1 MKLENTFIT
10 AEKKVVLPYTPTKE
24 YNVEPVGNL
33 PRKPVYEFV
42 KRSFDIVLSAFLL
55 LLLAVPMIIIG
66 ITVRITSPGPAL
78 YTQERLGK
86 DGKQIKIYKFRT
98 MVSDSEVDTI
108 RWSYDEDPRVT
119 PLGRVLR
126 KYHIDELPQLW
137 DIFRGVLSF
146 VGPRPER
153 EVFYDAF
160 ETYIHGF
167 RERLKVK
174 PGLTG
179 LAQVTG
185 GYLMPPEEKIVC
197 DMEYIRNRSVVLD
210 LKLMIKTAV
219 VVLGKVFMN
228 EKKQ

>member
-1 MKLENTFIT
+1 MKLENTLVV
-10 AEKKVVLPYTPTKE
+10 AEKKVILPYTPTRE
-24 YNVEPVGNL
+24 YEVESLGEL
-33 PRKPVYEFV
+33 PRKPVYELV
-42 KRSFDIVLSAFLL
+42 KRCFDVILSGLLL
-55 LLLAVPMIIIG
+55 LLLAVPMIVIG
-66 ITVRITSPGPAL
+66 IAVKVTSPGPAL
-78 YTQERLGK
+78 YSQERLGM
-86 DGKQIKIYKFRT
+86 DGEKIKIYKFRT
-98 MVSDSEVDTI
+98 MVFDSEIDTI

-119 PLGRVLR
+119 PLGRILR

-153 EVFYDAF
+153 EAFYDAF

-185 GYLMPPEEKIVC
+185 GSLMPPEEKIVC
-197 DMEYIRNRSVVLD
+197 DIEYIRNRSFVLD
-210 LKLMIKTAV
+210 LKLMIRTAV
-219 VVLGKVFMN
+219 VVLGKVFSN
-228 EKKQ
+228 EQ

>member
-1 MKLENTFIT
+1 MKMEQTFIA
-10 AEKKVVLPYTPTKE
+10 AEKKVILPYTPTRE
-24 YNVEPVGNL
+24 YEVESLGEL
-33 PRKPVYEFV
+33 PRKPVYELV
-42 KRSFDIVLSAFLL
+42 KRCFDVILSGFLL
-55 LLLAVPMIIIG
+55 LLLAVPMIVIG
-66 ITVRITSPGPAL
+66 IVVKVSSPGPAL
-78 YTQERLGK
+78 YSQERLGK
-86 DGKQIKIYKFRT
+86 DGEQIKIYKFRT
-98 MVSDSEVDTI
+98 MVFNSEIDTI

-119 PLGRVLR
+119 PLGRILR
-126 KYHIDELPQLW
+126 KYHVDELPQLW

-185 GYLMPPEEKIVC
+185 GSLMPPEEKIVC
-197 DMEYIRNRSVVLD
+197 DIEYIRNRSFVLD
-210 LKLMIKTAV
+210 LKLMIRTAV
-219 VVLGKVFMN
+219 VVLGKVFSN
-228 EKKQ
+228 EQ

>member
-1 MKLENTFIT
+1 MTLEPIVTT
-10 AEKKVVLPYTPTKE
+10 AEKKVILPFEPTKE
-24 YNVEPVGNL
+24 YEVESVGEL
-33 PRKPVYEFV
+33 PKKPVYEV
-42 KRSFDIVLSAFLL
+42 IKRCFDILLSGFLL
-55 LLLAVPMIIIG
+55 ILLALPMLVIAI
-66 ITVRITSPGPAL
+66 VVKATSHGPAL

-86 DGKQIKIYKFRT
+86 NGKKITICKFRT
-98 MVSDSEVDTI
+98 MVSDSESEAI
-108 RWSYDEDPRVT
+108 RWSCDDDPRVT
-119 PLGRVLR
+119 SVGKFLR
-126 KYHIDELPQLW
+126 KCHLDELPQLW

-185 GYLMPPEEKIVC
+185 GSLMPPEEKIVC
-197 DMEYIRNRSVVLD
+197 DIAYIKSRS
-210 LKLMIKTAV
+210 LMKDIKILVKTFV
-219 VVLGKVFMN
+219 VVLGRF
-228 EKKQ
+228 

>member
-1 MKLENTFIT
+1 MKLENTLIA
-10 AEKKVVLPYTPTKE
+10 AEKKVILPYTPTKE
-24 YNVEPVGNL
+24 YVVEPVGDL
-33 PRKPVYEFV
+33 PRKPVYELV
-42 KRSFDIVLSAFLL
+42 KRCFDVIVSAFLL
-55 LLLAVPMIIIG
+55 LLFVIPMFVVGLAVKL
-66 ITVRITSPGPAL
+66 TSPGPVF

-86 DGKQIKIYKFRT
+86 DGKKIKICKFRT
-98 MVSDSEVDTI
+98 MVSDSEIDAI
-108 RWSYDEDPRVT
+108 RWSYDDDPRVT
-119 PLGRVLR
+119 PLGRFLR

-185 GYLMPPEEKIVC
+185 GSSMPPEEKIVC
-197 DMEYIRNRSVVLD
+197 DIEYIRNRSIALD
-210 LKLMIKTAV
+210 LKLMVKTFV
-219 VVLGKVFMN
+219 VVLLGRI
-228 EKKQ
+228 

>member
-1 MKLENTFIT
+1 MKLEQTVIT
-10 AEKKVVLPYTPTKE
+10 AEKKVILPYTPTRE
-24 YNVEPVGNL
+24 YEVESLGEL
-33 PRKPVYEFV
+33 PRKPVYELA
-42 KRSFDIVLSAFLL
+42 KRCFDVILSAFLF
-55 LLLAVPMIIIG
+55 LLLAIPMLG
-66 ITVRITSPGPAL
+66 IWIAVKLTSPGPAL
-78 YTQERLGK
+78 YMQERLGK
-86 DGKQIKIYKFRT
+86 DGAQIKICKFRT
-98 MVSDSEVDTI
+98 MVFDSEVDTI

-119 PLGRVLR
+119 PLGRILR

-185 GYLMPPEEKIVC
+185 GSLMPPEEKIVC
-197 DMEYIRNRSVVLD
+197 DIEYIRNRSFVLD
-210 LKLMIKTAV
+210 LKLMVRTVI
-219 VVLGKVFMN
+219 VVLGKVFGN
-228 EKKQ
+228 EQKK

>member
-1 MKLENTFIT
+1 MKLEHRPVV
-10 AEKKVVLPYTPTKE
+10 AEKKVIMPYTPTRE
-24 YNVEPVGNL
+24 YHVEPLGDL
-33 PRKPVYEFV
+33 PRKPVYELA
-42 KRSFDIVLSAFLL
+42 KRCFDVIVSAFLL
-55 LLLAVPMIIIG
+55 LLLAFPMLVIG
-66 ITVRITSPGPAL
+66 LAVKFTSPGPAL
-78 YTQERLGK
+78 YTQERLGIN
-86 DGKQIKIYKFRT
+86 GQQIKICKFRT
-98 MVSDSEVDTI
+98 MISDSEIDTI
-108 RWSYDEDPRVT
+108 RWSYDDDPRVT
-119 PLGRVLR
+119 PLGRILR

-185 GYLMPPEEKIVC
+185 GSLMPPEEKIIC
-197 DMEYIRNRSVVLD
+197 DMEYIRNRSVMLD

-219 VVLGKVFMN
+219 VVLGKVFH
-228 EKKQ
+228 EEQRK

>member
-1 MKLENTFIT
+1 MELEKTVIA
-10 AEKKVVLPYTPTKE
+10 AEKKVILPYVPTRE
-24 YNVEPVGNL
+24 YEVESVGEL
-33 PRKPVYEFV
+33 PRKPVYELS
-42 KRSFDIVLSAFLL
+42 KRCFDIVLSGLL
-55 LLLAVPMIIIG
+55 LILFSVPMVLLG
-66 ITVRITSPGPAL
+66 IAVKLTSPGPAL

-86 DGKQIKIYKFRT
+86 DGKQIRICKFRT
-98 MVSDSEVDTI
+98 MVSDSEIDTI
-108 RWSYDEDPRVT
+108 RWSYDADPRVT
-119 PLGRVLR
+119 PLGRILR
-126 KYHIDELPQLW
+126 KYHIDEIPQLW

-185 GYLMPPEEKIVC
+185 GSAMPPEEKIVC
-197 DMEYIRNRSVVLD
+197 DVEYIKDRSFALD
-210 LKLMIKTAV
+210 LKLMVKTAF
-219 VVLGKVFMN
+219 VVLRKVLGN
-228 EKKQ
+228 EERK

>member
-1 MKLENTFIT
+1 MKLDQTVIV
-10 AEKKVVLPYTPTKE
+10 AEKKVILPYTPTRE
-24 YNVEPVGNL
+24 YNVESLGEL
-33 PRKPVYEFV
+33 PRKPVYELT
-42 KRSFDIVLSAFLL
+42 KRCFDIVLSAFLL
-55 LLLAVPMIIIG
+55 LLLAIPMLG
-66 ITVRITSPGPAL
+66 IWIAVKVTSPGSAL

-86 DGKQIKIYKFRT
+86 DGKQIKICKFRT
-98 MVSDSEVDTI
+98 MVSDSEIDTI
-108 RWSYDEDPRVT
+108 RWSYEEDPRVT
-119 PLGRVLR
+119 PLGRILR

-185 GYLMPPEEKIVC
+185 GSLMPPEEKIVC
-197 DMEYIRNRSVVLD
+197 DIEYIRNRSFVLD
-210 LKLMIKTAV
+210 LKLMIRTAG
-219 VVLGKVFMN
+219 VVLGKVFSN
-228 EKKQ
+228 EQKK

>member
-55 LLLAVPMIIIG
+55 LLLAVPMIMIG
-66 ITVRITSPGPAL
+66 IAVKLTSPGPAL

-86 DGKQIKIYKFRT
+86 DGKQIKICKFRT

-197 DMEYIRNRSVVLD
+197 DMEYIRNRSVMLD
-210 LKLMIKTAV
+210 FKLLVKTLI
-219 VVLGKVFMN
+219 VVLLGRF
-228 EKKQ
+228 

>member
-1 MKLENTFIT
+1 MKLEHTFIA
-10 AEKKVVLPYTPTKE
+10 AEKKVILPYTPTRE
-24 YNVEPVGNL
+24 YEVEPVGDL
-33 PRKPVYEFV
+33 PRKPIYELV
-42 KRSFDIVLSAFLL
+42 KRCFDVTLSAFLL
-55 LLLAVPMIIIG
+55 LLLAIPMIVIG
-66 ITVRITSPGPAL
+66 LAVKVTSPGPVL

-86 DGKQIKIYKFRT
+86 DGKQIKICKFRT
-98 MVSDSEVDTI
+98 MVSDSESDTI
-108 RWSYDEDPRVT
+108 RWSYEEDPRVT
-119 PLGRVLR
+119 PLGRILR
-126 KYHIDELPQLW
+126 KYHIDEFPQLW

-185 GYLMPPEEKIVC
+185 GSLMPPEEKIVC
-197 DMEYIRNRSVVLD
+197 DIEYIKNRSIVLD
-210 LKLMIKTAV
+210 LKLIVKTLAV
-219 VVLGKVFMN
+219 VLLGRF
-228 EKKQ
+228 

>member
-1 MKLENTFIT
+1 MKLENTFVV
-10 AEKKVVLPYTPTKE
+10 AEKKVILPYMPTRE
-24 YNVEPVGNL
+24 FEVESVGEL
-33 PRKPVYEFV
+33 PRKPVYELA
-42 KRSFDIVLSAFLL
+42 KRCFDITLSAFLL
-55 LLLAVPMIIIG
+55 LLLAIPMLAIG
-66 ITVRITSPGPAL
+66 LAVKVTSPGPAL

-86 DGKQIKIYKFRT
+86 DGKQIKICKFRS
-98 MVSDSEVDTI
+98 MVSDSEIDTI

-185 GYLMPPEEKIVC
+185 GGLMPPEEKIVC
-197 DMEYIRNRSVVLD
+197 DIEYIRNRSVVLD
-210 LKLMIKTAV
+210 LKLMVKTLV
-219 VVLGKVFMN
+219 VVLQGRF
-228 EKKQ
+228 

>member
-1 MKLENTFIT
+1 MKLGHTFIA
-10 AEKKVVLPYTPTKE
+10 AEKKVILPYTPTTE
-24 YNVEPVGNL
+24 YEVESVGEL
-33 PRKPVYEFV
+33 PQKSVYELV
-42 KRSFDIVLSAFLL
+42 KRCFDVILSGFLL
-55 LLLAVPMIIIG
+55 LLLAIPMIVIG
-66 ITVRITSPGPAL
+66 IAVKVTSPGPAL
-78 YTQERLGK
+78 YSQERLGK
-86 DGKQIKIYKFRT
+86 DGKQIKICKFRT
-98 MVSDSEVDTI
+98 MVSDSEIHTI

-119 PLGRVLR
+119 PLGKILR

-185 GYLMPPEEKIVC
+185 GSLMPPEEKIVC
-197 DMEYIRNRSVVLD
+197 DIEYIRNRSVALD
-210 LKLMIKTAV
+210 LKLIVKTLV
-219 VVLGKVFMN
+219 VVLLGRF
-228 EKKQ
+228 

>member
-1 MKLENTFIT
+1 MKSENILVV
-10 AEKKVVLPYTPTKE
+10 AEKKVILPYTPTRE
-24 YNVEPVGNL
+24 YEVESLGEL
-33 PRKPVYEFV
+33 TRKPVYELV
-42 KRSFDIVLSAFLL
+42 KRCFDVILSGLLL
-55 LLLAVPMIIIG
+55 LLLAVPMIVIG
-66 ITVRITSPGPAL
+66 IAVKVTSPGPAL
-78 YTQERLGK
+78 YSQERLGM
-86 DGKQIKIYKFRT
+86 DGEQIKIYKFRT
-98 MVSDSEVDTI
+98 MVFDSEIDTI

-119 PLGRVLR
+119 PLGRILR

-185 GYLMPPEEKIVC
+185 GSLMPPEEKIVC
-197 DMEYIRNRSVVLD
+197 DIEYIRNRSFVLD
-210 LKLMIKTAV
+210 LKLMIRTAV
-219 VVLGKVFMN
+219 VVLGKVFSN
-228 EKKQ
+228 EQ

>member
-1 MKLENTFIT
+1 MQLENTFIM
-10 AEKKVVLPYTPTKE
+10 AEKKVILPYTPTRE
-24 YNVEPVGNL
+24 YEVELLGEL
-33 PRKPVYEFV
+33 PRKPVYELV
-42 KRSFDIVLSAFLL
+42 KRCFDVILSGLLL
-55 LLLAVPMIIIG
+55 LLLAVPMIVIG
-66 ITVRITSPGPAL
+66 IAVKVTSPGPAL
-78 YTQERLGK
+78 YSQERLGK
-86 DGKQIKIYKFRT
+86 DGEQIKIYKFRT
-98 MVSDSEVDTI
+98 MVFDSEIDTI

-119 PLGRVLR
+119 PLGRILR

-179 LAQVTG
+179 LAQITG
-185 GYLMPPEEKIVC
+185 GSLMPPEEKIVC
-197 DMEYIRNRSVVLD
+197 DIEYIRNRSFVLD
-210 LKLMIKTAV
+210 LKLMIRTAV
-219 VVLGKVFMN
+219 VVLGKVFSN
-228 EKKQ
+228 EQ

>member
-1 MKLENTFIT
+1 MKLENTLIV
-10 AEKKVVLPYTPTKE
+10 AEKKVILPYTPTRE
-24 YNVEPVGNL
+24 YEVESLGEL
-33 PRKPVYEFV
+33 PRKPVYELV
-42 KRSFDIVLSAFLL
+42 KRCFDVIFSGLLL
-55 LLLAVPMIIIG
+55 LLLAVPMIVIG
-66 ITVRITSPGPAL
+66 IAVKVTSPGPAL
-78 YTQERLGK
+78 YSQERLGM
-86 DGKQIKIYKFRT
+86 DGEQIKIYKFRT
-98 MVSDSEVDTI
+98 MVFDSEIDTI

-119 PLGRVLR
+119 PLGRILR

-185 GYLMPPEEKIVC
+185 GSLMPPEEKIVC
-197 DMEYIRNRSVVLD
+197 DIEYIRNRSFVLD
-210 LKLMIKTAV
+210 LKLMIRTAV
-219 VVLGKVFMN
+219 VVLGKVFSN
-228 EKKQ
+228 EQ

>member
-1 MKLENTFIT
+1 MKLEQTVT
-10 AEKKVVLPYTPTKE
+10 AAEKKVILPFEPTRE
-24 YNVEPVGNL
+24 YEVERLGEL
-33 PRKPVYEFV
+33 PPKPVYELV
-42 KRSFDIVLSAFLL
+42 KRSFDIVLSGLL
-55 LLLAVPMIIIG
+55 LLLFAIPMLVIG
-66 ITVRITSPGPAL
+66 IAVKVTSPGPML
-78 YTQERLGK
+78 YRQERLGK
-86 DGKQIKIYKFRT
+86 NGKQITICKFRT
-98 MVSDSEVDTI
+98 MASNSEAEGI
-108 RWSYDEDPRVT
+108 RWSCEDDPRVT

-167 RERLKVK
+167 RERLKVV

-185 GYLMPPEEKIVC
+185 GSTMPPEEKVVC
-197 DMEYIRNRSVVLD
+197 DVDYIKNRSICLDFKVL
-210 LKLMIKTAV
+210 IQTV
-219 VVLGKVFMN
+219 VVVFSGRF
-228 EKKQ
+228 

>member
-1 MKLENTFIT
+1 MELEHTFIT
-10 AEKKVVLPYTPTKE
+10 AEKKVILPYTPTRE
-24 YNVEPVGNL
+24 YEVESVGEL
-33 PRKPVYEFV
+33 PQKPVYELV
-42 KRSFDIVLSAFLL
+42 KRCFDVALSAFLL
-55 LLLAVPMIIIG
+55 LLLAIPMLMIG
-66 ITVRITSPGPAL
+66 LAVKITSPGPAL

-86 DGKQIKIYKFRT
+86 DGKQIRICKFRT
-98 MVSDSEVDTI
+98 MVSDSEIDTI
-108 RWSYDEDPRVT
+108 RWSCDSDPRVT
-119 PLGRVLR
+119 PLGKILR

-185 GYLMPPEEKIVC
+185 GSLMPPEEKIVC
-197 DMEYIRNRSVVLD
+197 DMEYIRNRSAVLD
-210 LKLMIKTAV
+210 LKLILQTVV
-219 VVLGKVFMN
+219 VVLGKVFHDA
-228 EKKQ
+228 

>member
-1 MKLENTFIT
+1 MT
-10 AEKKVVLPYTPTKE
+10 AEKTVILPYTPTRE
-24 YNVEPVGNL
+24 YEVESLGEL

-42 KRSFDIVLSAFLL
+42 KRCIDILLSTILL
-55 LLLAVPMIIIG
+55 LLLAIPMIFIG
-66 ITVRITSPGPAL
+66 LAVRFTSPGAAL

-86 DGKQIKIYKFRT
+86 EGKKINIYKFRT
-98 MVSDSEVDTI
+98 MVSDSETDTI
-108 RWSYDEDPRVT
+108 RWSYDDDPRVT
-119 PLGRVLR
+119 PLGRILR

-160 ETYIHGF
+160 EVYIHGF
-167 RERLKVK
+167 HERLKVK

-185 GYLMPPEEKIVC
+185 GSAMPPEEKIVC
-197 DMEYIRNRSVVLD
+197 DVEYIKNRSIWLD
-210 LKLMIKTAV
+210 LSLIVRTLF
-219 VVLGKVFMN
+219 VVLGKFFGN
-228 EKKQ
+228 EQGK

>member
-1 MKLENTFIT
+1 MKLEHTVIM
-10 AEKKVVLPYTPTKE
+10 AEKKVVLPYTPTRE
-24 YNVEPVGNL
+24 YEVEPLGEL
-33 PRKPVYEFV
+33 PRKPVYELA
-42 KRSFDIVLSAFLL
+42 KRCVDVILSAFLL
-55 LLLAVPMIIIG
+55 LLLAVPMLAIWIA
-66 ITVRITSPGPAL
+66 VKLTSPGPAL

-86 DGKQIKIYKFRT
+86 DGKQIKICKFRT
-98 MVSDSEVDTI
+98 MVSDSESDAI
-108 RWSYDEDPRVT
+108 RWSCEEDPRVT
-119 PLGRVLR
+119 PLGRILR

-160 ETYIHGF
+160 ETYIRGF

-185 GYLMPPEEKIVC
+185 GSLMPPEEKIVC
-197 DMEYIRNRSVVLD
+197 DIEYIRNRSFVLD
-210 LKLMIKTAV
+210 LKLMVKTLV
-219 VVLGKVFMN
+219 VVLLGRS
-228 EKKQ
+228 

>member
-86 DGKQIKIYKFRT
+86 DGKQIKICKFRT

-210 LKLMIKTAV
+210 LKLIIKTAV
-219 VVLGKVFMN
+219 VVLGKVFIN

>member
-1 MKLENTFIT
+1 MKLEHTFIT
-10 AEKKVVLPYTPTKE
+10 AEKKVILPYTPTRE
-24 YNVEPVGNL
+24 YEVESVGEL
-33 PRKPVYEFV
+33 PQKPVYELV
-42 KRSFDIVLSAFLL
+42 KRCFDVALSAFLL
-55 LLLAVPMIIIG
+55 LLLAIPMLMIG
-66 ITVRITSPGPAL
+66 LAVKITSPGPAL

-86 DGKQIKIYKFRT
+86 DGKQIKICKFRT
-98 MVSDSEVDTI
+98 MVSDSEIDAI
-108 RWSYDEDPRVT
+108 RWSCDSDPRVT
-119 PLGRVLR
+119 PLGKILR

-185 GYLMPPEEKIVC
+185 GSLMPPEEKIVC
-197 DMEYIRNRSVVLD
+197 DMEYIRNRSAVLD
-210 LKLMIKTAV
+210 LKLMLRTAA
-219 VVLGKVFMN
+219 VVLGKVFDDA
-228 EKKQ
+228 

>member
-1 MKLENTFIT
+1 MELEHTFIA
-10 AEKKVVLPYTPTKE
+10 AEKKVILPYTPTKE
-24 YNVEPVGNL
+24 YEVESVGEL
-33 PRKPVYEFV
+33 PQKPVYELV
-42 KRSFDIVLSAFLL
+42 KRCFDVALSAFLL
-55 LLLAVPMIIIG
+55 LLLAIPMLVIG
-66 ITVRITSPGPAL
+66 LAVKITSPGPAL

-86 DGKQIKIYKFRT
+86 DGKRFRICKFRT
-98 MVSDSEVDTI
+98 MVSDSEIDTI
-108 RWSYDEDPRVT
+108 RWSCDSDPRVT
-119 PLGRVLR
+119 PLGKILR

-179 LAQVTG
+179 LAQIVG
-185 GYLMPPEEKIVC
+185 GSYMRPEDKIVY
-197 DMEYIRNRSVVLD
+197 DLEYIKKRSIALDFSILCRTAITVL
-210 LKLMIKTAV
+210 T
-219 VVLGKVFMN
+219 GRHN
-228 EKKQ
+228 PS